1 MTPKQFRA
9 FLESNEKATGAAV
22 EKYVNGKLDGMKKTL
37 DEHVIEHKAEMD
49 DLRPIIEAYKGGRV
63 FGNFIKWSAAVGVS
77 YLALKGMLW
86 K

>member
-1 MTPKQFRA
+1 MTPKQFQK
-9 FLESNEKATGAAV
+9 FLEENERATKEAV
-22 EKYVNGKLDGMKKTL
+22 QTHVNGKI
-37 DEHVIEHKAEMD
+37 DEMRKDLNTYSNKHEKDME

>member
-1 MTPKQFRA
+1 MTPTQFKK

-22 EKYVNGKLDGMKKTL
+22 QKYINGKLDLMSNKL
-37 DEHVIEHKAEMD
+37 DTHVTEHKAEMD